1 MRIVR
6 CVASAGVFARKVGA
20 LAIGLSWLVAL
31 PQGRWDRPPGAPGEA
46 TPALA
51 AGPAADVNVVR
62 MKPAEGRPFAF
73 YSLQD
78 EEGNELARVTYS
90 RRGLVVNL
98 GAALPAR
105 PGFSARAD
113 GSCDFV
119 VMQDKV
125 HYLFK
130 LRPGGTSGLLVLDD
144 RRGVR
149 AGLGVTRDG
158 RIVHEPEPL
167 D

>member
-6 CVASAGVFARKVGA
+6 YVASAGVFACKLAA
-20 LAIGLSWLVAL
+20 LAVGLSWLVVL

-51 AGPAADVNVVR
+51 AGPAADVNVIR

-78 EEGNELARVTYS
+78 EAGNELARVTYS
-90 RRGLVVNL
+90 PRGLVVNL
-98 GAALPAR
+98 GEALPSR
-105 PGFSARAD
+105 PGLSAQAD

-119 VMQDKV
+119 VMQDRV
-125 HYLFK
+125 HYLLK

-158 RIVHEPEPL
+158 RIVHDPSDL